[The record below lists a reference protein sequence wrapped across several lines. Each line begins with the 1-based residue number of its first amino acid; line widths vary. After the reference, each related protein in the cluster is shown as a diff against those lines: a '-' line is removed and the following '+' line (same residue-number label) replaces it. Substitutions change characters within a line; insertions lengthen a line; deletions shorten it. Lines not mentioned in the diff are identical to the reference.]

1 MGLFARIRRSLLT
14 LTLLTLLLC
23 ALVPATVAA
32 DSSTFQDPNGAY
44 SFTLPDG
51 WQALPP
57 DSRGAAFT
65 DTLNGTIFV
74 LTSVSTGGLLSLND
88 ANQAFNSSF
97 PNEPG
102 YRADPGGVRDL
113 TVGNQPAKGFSYHSN
128 NTDGSPLSTAAVT
141 IINNGTAYLL
151 LFLTTPDKED
161 ASSPGIGTIL
171 TSWQFTS

>member
-1 MGLFARIRRSLLT
+1 MTLFTRIRRSLLT
-14 LTLLTLLLC
+14 FTLLTLLLC

-32 DSSTFQDPNGAY
+32 DSSTYQDPNGAY

-57 DSRGAAFT
+57 DSRGTAFT
-65 DTLNGTIFV
+65 DTVNGTVFV
-74 LTSVSTGGLLSLND
+74 LTSISTGGLLSLND
-88 ANQAFNSSF
+88 ANQAFSSSF

-102 YRADPGGVRDL
+102 YMADPVGVQDI
-113 TVGNQPAKGFSYHSN
+113 TIGKQPAKGFSYHSN

-141 IINNGTAYLL
+141 VINNGTAYLM

-161 ASSPGIGTIL
+161 ASSPGVGTIL
-171 TSWQFTS
+171 SSFQFTS

>member
-1 MGLFARIRRSLLT
+1 MGLFARIRRSLLA

-32 DSSTFQDPNGAY
+32 DSSTFQDPNGSY

-51 WQALPP
+51 WQALSP

-65 DTLNGTIFV
+65 DTVNGTVFV
-74 LTSVSTGGLLSLND
+74 LTSVPTGGVLSLND

-102 YRADPGGVRDL
+102 YMADPGGVRDL

-141 IINNGTAYLL
+141 VINNGTAYLL

-161 ASSPGIGTIL
+161 ASSPGVGTIL
-171 TSWQFTS
+171 TTWQFTS